1 MMNWSNLVK
10 ISDVKQ
16 IIDISEEEWT
26 YFSHFIDQN
35 VKKDLRSHLIFLN
48 QDDRLQ
54 TVSLYSLYPL
64 MFRKEFKFER
74 EEIERLISFSHN
86 HFTSLFIL
94 GELHRH

>member
-10 ISDVKQ
+10 ISDVKE

-64 MFRKEFKFER
+64 MFKKEFKFER
-74 EEIERLISFSHN
+74 RN
-86 HFTSLFIL
+86 
-94 GELHRH
+94 